1 MSVCRGCSESSRR
14 SSLHPMNE
22 HTVPSDVGGYL
33 FEFRRTRPLRET
45 ARWVTGLGLV
55 LAGAAISVIGNASS
69 SYMSLPLGIA
79 IAVLGILLLT
89 TYAYDRN
96 KANRTSPAE
105 AGKHRTRSVRKA
117 NSKEPLASQLA
128 LVQTCIRRA
137 PLPEENLRPP
147 SAAYSITDP

>member
-117 NSKEPLASQLA
+117 NSKESLASQLA
-128 LVQTCIRRA
+128 LVADLYSQGALTRR
-137 PLPEENLRPP
+137 EFE
-147 SAAYSITDP
+147 AAKRRLLDN

>member
-1 MSVCRGCSESSRR
+1 MNVCRGCSESSRG

-55 LAGAAISVIGNASS
+55 LAGVAISVIGNGSS

-79 IAVLGILLLT
+79 MAVLGIILLT

-96 KANRTSPAE
+96 KANRASPAQ
-105 AGKHRTRSVRKA
+105 ASKHRTRSSRKA
-117 NSKEPLASQLA
+117 NGKESLASELA
-128 LVQTCIRRA
+128 LLADLYSRGALTRGEFEAAKRR
-137 PLPEENLRPP
+137 LLDN
-147 SAAYSITDP
+147 